1 MMLGKVQLQKHESSD
16 QNTPNSSI
24 IFRVLL
30 ILLFSEIVIGGGGRF
45 FEFGSLTLRMILFLI
60 ALLSTLTVL
69 TFKKRISVTISTI
82 TGLFF
87 LVSVVSISIGWLNG
101 ASFALIFEDI
111 KPLSFFLILP
121 FFSCTV
127 KTYSEI
133 EILRKIIIMGAIF
146 LAISYLLTITLI
158 VTGYLDFASFYDSQY
173 EIGEIFFRGGPFFFY
188 KGFLYLCIGFFF
200 ILLSKIR
207 YKIFFLILLFS
218 CICLT
223 LTRGFI
229 IFTSLIS
236 MCYVFFINKNK
247 FTKFAWIILISIGSL
262 WMATTLLDSIGDRSE
277 SDTTR
282 FIQFDQVFSSISPLS
297 FFVGHGF
304 GVGINE
310 RPVHMENSFL
320 EIFHKQG
327 LMGLLFWFSVLFYIF
342 WNYAN
347 IKIKQNK
354 EIVLPFLLS
363 VVFVFFQSL
372 TNPFLNNPI
381 GLAIIVATIA
391 ASNQLLNIQKS
402 TK

>member
-1 MMLGKVQLQKHESSD
+1 MMFGKVQLQKHELSH
-16 QNTPNSSI
+16 QNTPYSSI

-30 ILLFSEIVIGGGGRF
+30 ILDFSEIVIGGGGRF
-45 FEFGSLTLRMILFLI
+45 FEFGSLTLRMILFLV
-60 ALLSTLTVL
+60 AMVSTFVVL
-69 TFKKRISVTISTI
+69 IFKKRISITI
-82 TGLFF
+82 TSIIGLFF
-87 LVSVVSISIGWLNG
+87 LISLISLSIGWLNG

-121 FFSCTV
+121 FFSYTV

-133 EILRKIIIMGAIF
+133 EVLRKIIILGAFF
-146 LAISYLLTITLI
+146 LATSYLLTITLI
-158 VTGYLDFASFYDSQY
+158 VNGYLDFASFYDRQY

-200 ILLSKIR
+200 VLLSNIR
-207 YKIFFLILLFS
+207 YKNLFLILLFS

-229 IFTSLIS
+229 MFTSLIS
-236 MCYVFFINKNK
+236 MYYVFFINKNK
-247 FTKFAWIILISIGSL
+247 FTKFAWIILICIGSV

-282 FIQFDQVFSSISPLS
+282 FIQFDQVFSGIRPLS
-297 FFVGHGF
+297 LFVGHGF
-304 GVGINE
+304 GVGIDE

-342 WNYAN
+342 WNYAK

-354 EIVLPFLLS
+354 EMALPFLLS

-391 ASNQLLNIQKS
+391 VLNQLLNIQKS
-402 TK
+402 AK